1 MALDQVKEHRG
12 VPAVRG
18 VREPYPPGEGDA
30 DGDPVLLQER
40 PGVPPM
46 RPSVQQCE
54 IRSVSS
60 LVVLFIENQR
70 IRRSPR
76 AAVATPRTTGCG
88 HRRPGTPGPQ
98 GRLPTGGCCPG
109 CRNRKVFA
117 LDREDDPEPAGGR
130 SGEPGLVTDVRA
142 GVPPEPG
149 RHHPDGSIPGRDSIS
164 IITLKGNITQYR

>member
-1 MALDQVKEHRG
+1 MIRSKSIAGFLQF
-12 VPAVRG
+12 AVFENPIRRAKG
-18 VREPYPPGEGDA
+18 MRTEIRCCFRSARAYPRCDLLYNSAKSDPYPLWLYYSLRISAFDEVPGRRLQL
-30 DGDPVLLQER
+30 PVQ
-40 PGVPPM
+40 PVAAIAG
-46 RPSVQQCE
+46 
-54 IRSVSS
+54 
-60 LVVLFIENQR
+60 
-70 IRRSPR
+70 R
-76 AAVATPRTTGCG
+76 AP
-88 HRRPGTPGPQ
+88 PGPQ